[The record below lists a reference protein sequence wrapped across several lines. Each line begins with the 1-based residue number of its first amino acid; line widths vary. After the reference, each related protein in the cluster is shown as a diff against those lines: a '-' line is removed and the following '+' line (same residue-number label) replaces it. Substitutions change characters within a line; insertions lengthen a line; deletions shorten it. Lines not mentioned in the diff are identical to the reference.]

1 MAGKLSKSMVL
12 ILVLAF
18 LALAGMNSFY
28 VLENAEQ
35 AVVQRFGEKIA
46 VIEQS
51 GLNFKV
57 PFVDKVTIIKTNEIR
72 SVQYGYRP
80 DNVPTPTSAPTYR
93 DHADEQIVLT
103 KGSYLV
109 NIGAIIQ
116 YRITDAA
123 DYIYNVDDQIGTLRL
138 AFESVLRRNMQ
149 NKDLEDALINKD
161 SIAVEILPDLIQKV
175 NSYGLGITIVEV
187 KFTDVLLPE
196 SVQFAYDDVNIAENE
211 KDEFV
216 SKAAKY
222 TNEKLPAAR
231 ADAYQRIQS
240 AEAYKAEKIAQ
251 ARGDVENFIQVY
263 EKYKVSKDVTKTRL
277 YIETMEN
284 ILQKSTQKFILDMDG
299 SGTVKYL
306 PLNPDVMKGD
316 NKMSFGNN
324 NNQNPN
330 NGPNFNDFQQQT
342 KERAEAIAKN
352 AKKAAQRAIV
362 GILVLFLLVG
372 ASSFFYIVAEDE
384 VATVRRLGEITK
396 VIVDVNNED
405 AAKQNAL
412 DAQFSDVQIVRDK
425 GLFFKIPF
433 ITQVS
438 KNTSKLITYIS
449 NSAQINTKDKI
460 KYQISMF
467 AQWEITH
474 PGLFSTS
481 LGSVQRA
488 NANIDEVAYAVVIEK
503 VNGLTSKQ
511 FLTDKDALYSALDV
525 ALVELNEK
533 MAPKGIVL
541 KDIEVYRT
549 ILPESNIE
557 STYKKMI
564 AERGAIAQ
572 QKRSEGQ
579 ELFQNTVADTDRK
592 VAEIIAESIETSEKI
607 IGEADATA
615 LEIYAGGFSKD
626 PSFYEYW
633 RTLKSYERT
642 IDEDTVIY
650 MDKNN
655 DYLKFFRGN

>member
-1 MAGKLSKSMVL
+1 
-12 ILVLAF
+12 
-18 LALAGMNSFY
+18 
-28 VLENAEQ
+28 
-35 AVVQRFGEKIA
+35 
-46 VIEQS
+46 
-51 GLNFKV
+51 
-57 PFVDKVTIIKTNEIR
+57 
-72 SVQYGYRP
+72 
-80 DNVPTPTSAPTYR
+80 
-93 DHADEQIVLT
+93 
-103 KGSYLV
+103 
-109 NIGAIIQ
+109 
-116 YRITDAA
+116 
-123 DYIYNVDDQIGTLRL
+123 
-138 AFESVLRRNMQ
+138 
-149 NKDLEDALINKD
+149 
-161 SIAVEILPDLIQKV
+161 
-175 NSYGLGITIVEV
+175 
-187 KFTDVLLPE
+187 
-196 SVQFAYDDVNIAENE
+196 
-211 KDEFV
+211 
-216 SKAAKY
+216 
-222 TNEKLPAAR
+222 
-231 ADAYQRIQS
+231 
-240 AEAYKAEKIAQ
+240 
-251 ARGDVENFIQVY
+251 
-263 EKYKVSKDVTKTRL
+263 
-277 YIETMEN
+277 
-284 ILQKSTQKFILDMDG
+284 
-299 SGTVKYL
+299 
-306 PLNPDVMKGD
+306 
-316 NKMSFGNN
+316 MSFGDNN
-324 NNQNPN
+324 NNPN

-352 AKKAAQRAIV
+352 AKKMAQRAI
-362 GILVLFLLVG
+362 IAFLVLFLLVG
-372 ASSFFYIVAEDE
+372 GSSFFYIVAEDE

-412 DAQFSDVQIVRDK
+412 DAQFSNVEIVRDK

-438 KNTSKLITYIS
+438 KDTSKLITYIS

-503 VNGLTSKQ
+503 VNGLTSRQ

-549 ILPESNIE
+549 ILPDSNIE
-557 STYKKMI
+557 STYKKMV
-564 AERGAIAQ
+564 AEREAIAQ

-579 ELFQNTVADTDRK
+579 ELFQNTVADTDRQ

-633 RTLKSYERT
+633 RTLKSYEKT

>member
-306 PLNPDVMKGD
+306 PLNPDVMKG
-316 NKMSFGNN
+316 
-324 NNQNPN
+324 
-330 NGPNFNDFQQQT
+330 
-342 KERAEAIAKN
+342 
-352 AKKAAQRAIV
+352 
-362 GILVLFLLVG
+362 
-372 ASSFFYIVAEDE
+372 
-384 VATVRRLGEITK
+384 
-396 VIVDVNNED
+396 
-405 AAKQNAL
+405 
-412 DAQFSDVQIVRDK
+412 
-425 GLFFKIPF
+425 
-433 ITQVS
+433 
-438 KNTSKLITYIS
+438 
-449 NSAQINTKDKI
+449 
-460 KYQISMF
+460 
-467 AQWEITH
+467 
-474 PGLFSTS
+474 
-481 LGSVQRA
+481 
-488 NANIDEVAYAVVIEK
+488 
-503 VNGLTSKQ
+503 
-511 FLTDKDALYSALDV
+511 
-525 ALVELNEK
+525 
-533 MAPKGIVL
+533 
-541 KDIEVYRT
+541 
-549 ILPESNIE
+549 
-557 STYKKMI
+557 
-564 AERGAIAQ
+564 
-572 QKRSEGQ
+572 GQ
-579 ELFQNTVADTDRK
+579 
-592 VAEIIAESIETSEKI
+592 
-607 IGEADATA
+607 
-615 LEIYAGGFSKD
+615 
-626 PSFYEYW
+626 
-633 RTLKSYERT
+633 
-642 IDEDTVIY
+642 
-650 MDKNN
+650 
-655 DYLKFFRGN
+655 